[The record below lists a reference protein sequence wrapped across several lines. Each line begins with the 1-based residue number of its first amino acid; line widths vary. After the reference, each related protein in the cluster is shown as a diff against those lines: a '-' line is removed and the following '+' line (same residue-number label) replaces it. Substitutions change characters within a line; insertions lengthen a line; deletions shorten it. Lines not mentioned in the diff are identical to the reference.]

1 MEEFKLYVNSL
12 LILLLN
18 KIGNEYFLY
27 FRNIYFGI
35 YIIKLV
41 NKGKSVVYIFV
52 YLFLF
57 EIF

>member
-1 MEEFKLYVNSL
+1 MEEFKLYVNSM

>member
-1 MEEFKLYVNSL
+1 M

>member
-1 MEEFKLYVNSL
+1 MEEFKLYVNSV

-41 NKGKSVVYIFV
+41 NKGKKIVYIFV

>member
-1 MEEFKLYVNSL
+1 MEEFKLYVNSM

-41 NKGKSVVYIFV
+41 NKGKKIVYIFV

>member
-1 MEEFKLYVNSL
+1 MEEFKLYVNSF

-41 NKGKSVVYIFV
+41 NKGKKIVYIFV

>member
-41 NKGKSVVYIFV
+41 NKGKKIVYIFV